1 MNTLIYT
8 TDIGTI
14 KNKVKADF
22 YFTLSS
28 KTISDIE
35 YVYNYYNNVTLFVDG
50 LNKSKQTDMF
60 LKLLENNTKNIDLY
74 AVSSSFD
81 VKPAVE
87 ARFDVVKKQYLN
99 DCLNNNNIQFYIN
112 LAEQIV
118 STYDMDSLHNLQVVS
133 NIIDKIRMSTNNIC
147 WDALYEI
154 GRASCRERV

>member
-14 KNKVKADF
+14 KNKIKADF

-60 LKLLENNTKNIDLY
+60 LKILETNTKNIDLY

-87 ARFDVVKKQYLN
+87 ARFDTIKKQYLN
-99 DCLNNNNIQFYIN
+99 DALDHNNIQFYIN

-118 STYDMDSLHNLQVVS
+118 NSYDMDIWHNLAIVS

-147 WDALYEI
+147 WDALYDELNE
-154 GRASCRERV
+154 GLM

>member
-60 LKLLENNTKNIDLY
+60 LKILENNTKNIDLY

-99 DCLNNNNIQFYIN
+99 DALDHNNIQFYIN

-118 STYDMDSLHNLQVVS
+118 STYDMDSIHNLQVVS

-147 WDALYEI
+147 WDALYDELNE
-154 GRASCRERV
+154 GLV

>member
-99 DCLNNNNIQFYIN
+99 DCLNHNNIQFYIN

-147 WDALYEI
+147 WDALYDELNE
-154 GRASCRERV
+154 GLM

>member
-60 LKLLENNTKNIDLY
+60 LKVLENNTKNIDLY

-87 ARFDVVKKQYLN
+87 ARFDIVKKQYLN
-99 DCLNNNNIQFYIN
+99 DCLNHNNIQFYIN

-118 STYDMDSLHNLQVVS
+118 STYDMDSIHNLQVVS

-147 WDALYEI
+147 WDALYDELKE
-154 GRASCRERV
+154 GLM

>member
-60 LKLLENNTKNIDLY
+60 LKVLENNTKNIDLY

-81 VKPAVE
+81 VKHAVE

-99 DCLNNNNIQFYIN
+99 DALDHNNIQFYIN

-147 WDALYEI
+147 WDALYDELNE
-154 GRASCRERV
+154 GLV

>member
-14 KNKVKADF
+14 KNKIKADF

-99 DCLNNNNIQFYIN
+99 DCLNHNNIQFYIN

-147 WDALYEI
+147 WDALYDELNE
-154 GRASCRERV
+154 GLM

>member
-60 LKLLENNTKNIDLY
+60 LKILENNTKNIDLY

-87 ARFDVVKKQYLN
+87 ARFDIVKKQYLN
-99 DCLNNNNIQFYIN
+99 DCLNHNNIQFYIN

-118 STYDMDSLHNLQVVS
+118 STYDMDSIHNLQVVS

-147 WDALYEI
+147 WDALYDELNE
-154 GRASCRERV
+154 GLM

>member
-60 LKLLENNTKNIDLY
+60 LKVLENNTKNIDLY

-87 ARFDVVKKQYLN
+87 ARFDIVKKQYLN
-99 DCLNNNNIQFYIN
+99 DCLNHNNIQFYIN

-118 STYDMDSLHNLQVVS
+118 STYDMDSIHNLQVVS

-147 WDALYEI
+147 WDALYDELNE
-154 GRASCRERV
+154 GLM